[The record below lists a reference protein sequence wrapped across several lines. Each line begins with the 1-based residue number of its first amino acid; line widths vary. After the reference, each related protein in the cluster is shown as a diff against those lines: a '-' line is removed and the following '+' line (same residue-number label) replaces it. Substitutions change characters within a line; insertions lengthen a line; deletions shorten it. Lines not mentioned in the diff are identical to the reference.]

1 MGAKHRKNL
10 RWPFKLLRLIHRYT
24 CTCTLYRSVM
34 KDLEKYHLVSLINN
48 FQTVAVNANCESK
61 FPN

>member
-1 MGAKHRKNL
+1 
-10 RWPFKLLRLIHRYT
+10 
-24 CTCTLYRSVM
+24 M
-34 KDLEKYHLVSLINN
+34 KDLEKYHFIVSLINN

>member
-1 MGAKHRKNL
+1 
-10 RWPFKLLRLIHRYT
+10 
-24 CTCTLYRSVM
+24 M

-48 FQTVAVNANCESK
+48 FQTVAVNANCENK